1 MPRGSDF
8 EARWTE
14 GAWAETKIIEAINDQ
29 PDLLAV
35 QFGITDGTA
44 FWSSKEMA
52 ERDLKL
58 PDQHQHGKRP
68 DVLVFRRSKLSNKE
82 IAEAQE
88 LLLKS
93 DADAEPLAKKASLAI
108 ESEFSPYA
116 YKHRLELY
124 KKELSFTIKDEDL
137 APLKKWHKHFAVPL
151 GIVQV
156 YFDSSYFL
164 AFQSLIDGIDG
175 GTIKGQIERAYKKL
189 VYYPKMSTGIAFGE
203 YVEAP
208 TMKAENILDK
218 YGKYTPLRKVEG
230 GRIKLTDDM
239 RKIIA

>member
-1 MPRGSDF
+1 MPRGTDF

-14 GAWAETKIIEAINDQ
+14 GAWAETKIIEALNDL

-44 FWSSKEMA
+44 FWSTKEMA
-52 ERDLKL
+52 AREL
-58 PDQHQHGKRP
+58 PDQGQHGKRP
-68 DVLVFRRSKLSNKE
+68 DVLVFRRNALSNAE
-82 IAEAQE
+82 ISDAAE
-88 LLLKS
+88 LVLKS
-93 DADAEPLAKKASLAI
+93 DDEAQALARKAVLAI

-116 YKHRLELY
+116 YKHRLEGY
-124 KKELSFTIKDEDL
+124 GKELSFTIKDEDL
-137 APLKKWHKHFAVPL
+137 APLKAWHSYFGVPL

-164 AFQSLIDGIDG
+164 AFQSLIDGIASG
-175 GTIKGQIERAYKKL
+175 AIKGQIERAYKKR
-189 VYYPKMSTGIAFGE
+189 VYYPKMSTGIPFGE

-230 GRIKLTDDM
+230 GKIRLTDEI
-239 RKIIA
+239 RKILA

>member
-14 GAWAETKIIEAINDQ
+14 GAWAEKLILEALNEL

-52 ERDLKL
+52 ARDL
-58 PDQHQHGKRP
+58 PDQTQHGKRP
-68 DVLVFRRSKLSNKE
+68 DVLIFRRKKMTSG
-82 IAEAQE
+82 E
-88 LLLKS
+88 LS
-93 DADAEPLAKKASLAI
+93 DARQLVLQPDKDAIALARKAVLAI
-108 ESEFSPYA
+108 ESEFSPYD
-116 YKHRLELY
+116 YKHRLDGY
-124 KKELSFTIKDEDL
+124 GKELSFTIKDEDL
-137 APLKKWHKHFAVPL
+137 KPLKKWHQYFEVPL

-164 AFQSLIDGIDG
+164 AFQSLLDGIKD
-175 GTIKGQIERAYKKL
+175 GTIKKQIERNYNKP
-189 VYYPKMSTGIAFGE
+189 VYYPKMSTGIPF
-203 YVEAP
+203 
-208 TMKAENILDK
+208 AEFTSGPKIRGDVIRDK

-230 GRIKLTDDM
+230 GKLKLSPEM
-239 RKIIA
+239 RKILVG